1 MILFQYL
8 SNGLILG
15 GLYACIAAG
24 FSLVWGV
31 LSIINL
37 LHGSF
42 IVLGSYIAFFS
53 YTVLGIHPFVSVIT
67 SGIVLGALGYVVQ
80 LGLINR
86 VVAQSVLVTLILTF
100 GLELI
105 MNNAMLVAFSANY
118 RKVILEHSL
127 GVMEIGNIFIPLD
140 RAALVGCG
148 VMTGVG
154 AVFNAAKVEPGSTV
168 VCIITGGNNDVVN
181 KLANDFN
188 ASQSE
193 YKVVPSYK
201 GSYPD
206 TMNAGIAAFRAGNAP
221 HIIQVFE
228 VGPATMMS
236 AIGAIKPVYQLMKD
250 AGEPFDP
257 KAYLP
262 AITGY
267 YSTSKGDMLSFPFN
281 SSSMVMWINKD
292 ELKKAGIAEIPKT
305 WPEVFD
311 AAKKLKAAG
320 HTTCGFSNAWATWA
334 NIEQFS
340 AWPNLPI
347 GTKADGLDGFDTVLN
362 FNGPLQV
369 KHLQNLIDL
378 QKDKTY
384 DYSGRGNASEARFG
398 SGECAIFLTS
408 SGYYGT
414 VKATAKFD
422 FTSAPMPYYPDVK
435 GAPQNSIIGGA
446 SLWVMGGKKP
456 EEYKGIAKFFTFLS
470 DTNRQAKLHQ
480 ESGYLP
486 ITKAAYEK
494 TKADGFYEKNPTL
507 ETPLKELTNKEPT
520 ENSRG
525 LRFGNM
531 VQMRDI
537 WAEEIEAALAGQK
550 TAKEALDNAVARG
563 NAMLRTFEKTAK

>member
-1 MILFQYL
+1 MALRKFGAAAAVALTLAL
-8 SNGLILG
+8 S
-15 GLYACIAAG
+15 AAPA
-24 FSLVWGV
+24 
-31 LSIINL
+31 
-37 LHGSF
+37 H
-42 IVLGSYIAFFS
+42 A
-53 YTVLGIHPFVSVIT
+53 VIE
-67 SGIVLGALGYVVQ
+67 IQ
-80 LGLINR
+80 WWH
-86 VVAQSVLVTLILTF
+86 
-100 GLELI
+100 
-105 MNNAMLVAFSANY
+105 AM
-118 RKVILEHSL
+118 
-127 GVMEIGNIFIPLD
+127 
-140 RAALVGCG
+140 
-148 VMTGVG
+148 
-154 AVFNAAKVEPGSTV
+154 
-168 VCIITGGNNDVVN
+168 TGGNNDIVN
-181 KLANDFN
+181 KLAEEFN
-188 ASQSE
+188 ASQPD
-193 YKVVPSYK
+193 YKVVPSFK
-201 GSYPD
+201 GGYPD

-228 VGPATMMS
+228 VGTATMMS
-236 AIGAIKPVYQLMKD
+236 ATGAIKPVYQLMKD
-250 AGEPFDP
+250 ANEPFDP

-292 ELKKAGIAEIPKT
+292 ELKKAGVAGIPKT

-320 HTTCGFSNAWATWA
+320 HATCGFSNAWATWA
-334 NIEQFS
+334 HIEQFS
-340 AWPNLPI
+340 AWHNVPI
-347 GTKADGLDGFDTVLN
+347 GTKANGLDGFDTELK
-362 FNGPLQV
+362 FNSPLHI
-369 KHLQNLIDL
+369 KHLQNLMDL

-384 DYSGRGNASEARFG
+384 DYSGRANASESRFA

-408 SGYYGT
+408 SGYYATAKG
-414 VKATAKFD
+414 TAKFD
-422 FTSAPMPYYPDVK
+422 FTSAPMPYYPDVA

-456 EEYKGIAKFFTFLS
+456 DEYKGVAKFFAFLS

-494 TKADGFYEKNPTL
+494 TKADGFYEKNPIL

-537 WAEEIEAALAGQK
+537 WAEEMEAALAGQK
-550 TAKEALDNAVARG
+550 TAREALDAAVTRG